1 MHLTRS
7 LFIAVAATLTIAV
20 VVLGEGA
27 RAERT
32 AHKGFVQ
39 NIEKLTQRN
48 GDFRHVLYTAK
59 NLQLVVMSLPPGE
72 HIGLERHDV
81 DQFFR
86 VEEGTGEVLIAGQRS
101 PIEPGSAIVVP
112 AGNQHDFF
120 NTGKTALKL
129 YTIYA
134 PPNHR
139 DGVVHHTKAD
149 AERDHERFDGKTS
162 S

>member
-7 LFIAVAATLTIAV
+7 LLIAAILAIPVVTLAQ
-20 VVLGEGA
+20 GA
-27 RAERT
+27 RPPRAAR
-32 AHKGFVQ
+32 KGFVES
-39 NIEKLTQRN
+39 IEKITERN
-48 GDFRHVLYTAK
+48 EDFRRVLYTAK

-72 HIGLERHDV
+72 HIGLETHKV

-86 VEEGTGEVLIAGQRS
+86 IEQGTGEVLIDGYRS
-101 PIEPGSAIVVP
+101 PIGPGSAVVVP
-112 AGNQHDFF
+112 AGSQHDFF

-129 YTIYA
+129 YTVYA

-139 DGVVHHTKAD
+139 DGVVHRTKAD

-162 S
+162 E

>member
-7 LFIAVAATLTIAV
+7 LWIAVPLAMLAVTLARGASAQRAA
-20 VVLGEGA
+20 
-27 RAERT
+27 R
-32 AHKGFVQ
+32 KGFVQ
-39 NIEKLTQRN
+39 DIESLTQQN
-48 GDFRHVLYTAK
+48 EDFRRVLYTAK

-72 HIGLERHDV
+72 HIGLETHDV

-86 VEEGTGEVLIAGQRS
+86 IEEGSGEVLIDGHRS
-101 PIEPGSAIVVP
+101 PIGPGSAVVVP
-112 AGNQHDFF
+112 AGSRHDFF

-129 YTIYA
+129 YTVYA

-149 AERDHERFDGKTS
+149 AERDHEQFDGKTS
-162 S
+162 E

>member
-1 MHLTRS
+1 MHFKRPLS
-7 LFIAVAATLTIAV
+7 IFATLALAV
-20 VVLGEGA
+20 VALGAGA

-39 NIEKLTQRN
+39 DIEKLTRRN
-48 GDFRHVLYTAK
+48 DDFRRVLYTAK
-59 NLQLVVMSLPPGE
+59 NLQLGVMSLPPGE

-86 VEEGTGEVLIAGQRS
+86 VEEGTGEVLISGQRS
-101 PIEPGSAIVVP
+101 PIGAGSAIVVP

-120 NTGKTALKL
+120 NTGNTALKL

-149 AERDHERFDGKTS
+149 AERDHERYDGKTS